1 MNRFSVFSICIAAI
15 LLAAGCNTL
24 STSSLLGKVS
34 KPSIESIS
42 PRITGLDFLGVD
54 LAFDV
59 AVSNPYEV
67 PIKSP
72 RFKYG
77 LDVEGANF
85 LNSQATANLDLPA
98 KGVGMVVL
106 PVRLQYLDLLQAYS
120 SLKDAAEVPYT
131 LHGALVFSPLG
142 ETIELPIQKS
152 GIFPILRVPAIS
164 NVVVAPPEVSLGSA
178 KIQVK
183 SNISNPNAFA
193 LGLENLGYDLRIGE
207 IKLGGLKASAL
218 RSLKAGDS
226 GEISLTGALS
236 GFEAIQQLLSG
247 QGLGAA
253 ALRPIGSISTPYGT
267 VRLPD

>member
-1 MNRFSVFSICIAAI
+1 MNKFSIFLLGITAS

-24 STSSLLGKVS
+24 STSSLLGRVT

-59 AVSNPYEV
+59 DVLNPYEV

-85 LNSQATANLDLPA
+85 LSSQATANLDLPA
-98 KGVGMVVL
+98 KGVGTVVL
-106 PVRLQYLDLLQAYS
+106 PVRLQYLDLVQAYS

-131 LHGALVFSPLG
+131 LHGALLFSPLG
-142 ETIELPIQKS
+142 ETVELPIRKS
-152 GIFPILRVPAIS
+152 GTFPILRIPAIS
-164 NVVVAPPEVSLGSA
+164 NVVVAPPEVSLG
-178 KIQVK
+178 
-183 SNISNPNAFA
+183 
-193 LGLENLGYDLRIGE
+193 
-207 IKLGGLKASAL
+207 L
-218 RSLKAGDS
+218 RSLKAGQS

-236 GFEAIQQLLSG
+236 GFEAIQQLLAG
-247 QGLGAA
+247 RGLGAA
-253 ALRPIGSISTPYGT
+253 ALRPVGSVSTPYGT

>member
-1 MNRFSVFSICIAAI
+1 MNKFSIFLLGITAS

-24 STSSLLGKVS
+24 STSSLLGRVT

-59 AVSNPYEV
+59 DVLNPYEV

-85 LNSQATANLDLPA
+85 LSSQATANLDLPA
-98 KGVGMVVL
+98 KGVGTVVL
-106 PVRLQYLDLLQAYS
+106 PVRLQYLDLVQAYS

-131 LHGALVFSPLG
+131 LHGALLFSPLG
-142 ETIELPIQKS
+142 ETVELPIRKS
-152 GIFPILRVPAIS
+152 GTFPILRIPAIS

-183 SNISNPNAFA
+183 SNIANPNAFA
-193 LGLENLGYDLRIGE
+193 LGLEDLGYALRIGE
-207 IKLGGLKASAL
+207 IELGGLKTSAL
-218 RSLKAGDS
+218 RSLKAGQS

-236 GFEAIQQLLSG
+236 GFEAIQQLLAG
-247 QGLGAA
+247 RGLGAA
-253 ALRPIGSISTPYGT
+253 ALRPVGSVSTPYGT